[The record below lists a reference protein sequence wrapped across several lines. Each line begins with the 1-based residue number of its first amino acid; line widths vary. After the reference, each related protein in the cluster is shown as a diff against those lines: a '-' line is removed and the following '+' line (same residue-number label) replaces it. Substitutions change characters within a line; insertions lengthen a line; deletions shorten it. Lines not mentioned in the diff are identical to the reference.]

1 VSIAVAVSFVLAL
14 AVPEVRGP
22 GACPA
27 AARVAEQ
34 LRAMLSDADGGAFP
48 PGARLEVRELPAPA
62 GAPVRLELKLEEGT
76 SGREVARRVLP
87 GNGSCAERAQALAV
101 VAANWAAAY
110 RTTGPDL
117 PRPPAA
123 PCRRNRPRSG
133 CGPSEAGAGLHRDQ
147 RQARFPRQHL
157 VLRPG
162 QASRWTMRCV

>member
-1 VSIAVAVSFVLAL
+1 MSIAVAVSFVLAM

-27 AARVAEQ
+27 AAQVAEQ
-34 LRAMLSDADGGAFP
+34 LRAMLPDADGGAFP

-76 SGREVARRVLP
+76 SGRELARRVLP
-87 GNGSCAERAQALAV
+87 ANGSCAERAQALAV

-123 PCRRNRPRSG
+123 PLPTPPAPASGDAPCRRPLRPRAAGHRSVG
-133 CGPSEAGAGLHRDQ
+133 GTRAVRHGPRRAS
-147 RQARFPRQHL
+147 
-157 VLRPG
+157 LRH
-162 QASRWTMRCV
+162 A